1 MCIRAIFGIFIVF
14 IGASSAWGDEVNME
28 ILKQKLYQHVQVLSV
43 DIGDRS
49 LSYHTHL
56 EQAAEY
62 IKEYMK
68 VSGYKTEN
76 QIYQMN
82 HRDYRNVIAIKPGKR
97 KPQEVIVIGAHY
109 DTVLGT
115 PGADDNASGV
125 AGLLE
130 LARLCQDRDFNHTL
144 KFVAF
149 TLEEPPVFRSKHMGS
164 RVYARRAREAGEN
177 ITTMLCLES
186 IGYYTDEEKSQ
197 SFPLPLMGYFYPNQG
212 NFVVVIGNFTSN
224 RLVRRVAKGIN
235 AGCSI
240 PVETFIGP
248 SIVPGVDFSDHAS
261 FWKYDYP
268 AVMITDSAFCRNPH
282 YHLASDTI
290 DTLDFDS
297 LAEVLKGVLHTIKAL
312 D

>member
-1 MCIRAIFGIFIVF
+1 
-14 IGASSAWGDEVNME
+14 ME
-28 ILKQKLYQHVQVLSV
+28 ILKQKLYQDVQVLSV

-164 RVYARRAREAGEN
+164 RVYARRAREAGGN

-186 IGYYTDEEKSQ
+186 IG
-197 SFPLPLMGYFYPNQG
+197 
-212 NFVVVIGNFTSN
+212 
-224 RLVRRVAKGIN
+224 
-235 AGCSI
+235 
-240 PVETFIGP
+240 
-248 SIVPGVDFSDHAS
+248 
-261 FWKYDYP
+261 
-268 AVMITDSAFCRNPH
+268 
-282 YHLASDTI
+282 
-290 DTLDFDS
+290 
-297 LAEVLKGVLHTIKAL
+297 
-312 D
+312 